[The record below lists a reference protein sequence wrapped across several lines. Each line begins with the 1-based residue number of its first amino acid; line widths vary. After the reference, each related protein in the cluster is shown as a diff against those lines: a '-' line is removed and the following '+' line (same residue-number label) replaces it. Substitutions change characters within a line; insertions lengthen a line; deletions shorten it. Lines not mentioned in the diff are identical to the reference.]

1 MVTLFLYK
9 YIMELV
15 EALETLK
22 SADLI
27 AESLTAN
34 RRKFYVMIDKL
45 LEPFETDSYYYEE
58 PNDAMG
64 EDAIVLKRSIL
75 KKISKEQLQHIV
87 DVCGYQ
93 MSVHAPKNGNDIW
106 ITPVNGDELH
116 DDNFVYEDGYRILFH
131 VSPVKD
137 LDKKGIRCKSRPTDK
152 EFDVYHG
159 RIYCMM
165 TDDDVDHARSMVT
178 AEHNKHKAHLYTYK
192 IKVPKGYEIYPDPTT
207 PDGVYLTN
215 NIPPQFIERI
225 DDFDNDID
233 HYIENEEKRRHDIAA
248 QAAKIN
254 NLDGIKL

>member
-1 MVTLFLYK
+1 MT
-9 YIMELV
+9 E
-15 EALETLK
+15 ETFSQYVKRYDQLN
-22 SADLI
+22 
-27 AESLTAN
+27 ESLYGN
-34 RRKFYVMIDKL
+34 RQKLYRMLDYELEKFDSSS
-45 LEPFETDSYYYEE
+45 EAFEDPSFS
-58 PNDAMG
+58 MG
-64 EDAIVLKRSIL
+64 DDIIILRRSIYRYI
-75 KKISKEQLQHIV
+75 KKERLAQIAKS
-87 DVCGYQ
+87 CGYLA
-93 MSVHAPKNGNDIW
+93 SWHKADVW
-106 ITPVNGDELH
+106 LTPENYSDDDSLTK
-116 DDNFVYEDGYRILFH
+116 DNFNIDEETGLRVAWH

-152 EFDVYHG
+152 EFDVYHD

-165 TDDDVDHARSMVT
+165 TDDDVDHARAMVT

-225 DDFDNDID
+225 DDFDDDID
-233 HYIENEEKRRHDIAA
+233 HYVENEEKRRHDLAA